1 MSKSE
6 TNRQHLSNQPRL
18 LTAVLEHQLPITIFH
33 IFDKSDS
40 LITKLIT
47 NVLTNHFF
55 FLISREAL
63 LMSRNQQQRLTISD
77 SLKILKTGT
86 LFKKS
91 ELTVLL
97 LFL

>member
-55 FLISREAL
+55 FSNFAWSI
-63 LMSRNQQQRLTISD
+63 ID
-77 SLKILKTGT
+77 V
-86 LFKKS
+86 KKS
-91 ELTVLL
+91 TATVNHQRFIKNIKDRNPL
-97 LFL
+97 